1 MNDAVFAQGL
11 CYYKLFCT
19 FIIGAI
25 LGDAVETV
33 FCYRKYKTW
42 LCRSSFIYGHM
53 SVVWGFAFVIA
64 TILYYCMGEMNLL
77 LIYLLGIMCG
87 GVYEYFCS
95 VFTENV
101 MRVRFWDYSKM
112 PHNIRGRINLKYCLY
127 WGIATAL
134 WIKVLF
140 PVLETAI
147 EKIPIWHG
155 SIISNILVLLVLA
168 DAVLTLSVIKRYM
181 ERMSGKSSRNRVE
194 EYIDYTYP
202 DSRIE
207 KRYPHMRICYQK
219 ENICEVGVVNERKE
233 ETEITIDSR
242 SLL

>member
-42 LCRSSFIYGHM
+42 LCRSSFMYGHM

-87 GVYEYFCS
+87 GVYEYFAVCLP
-95 VFTENV
+95 
-101 MRVRFWDYSKM
+101 KM
-112 PHNIRGRINLKYCLY
+112 LCVYVS
-127 WGIATAL
+127 GI
-134 WIKVLF
+134 IVKC
-140 PVLETAI
+140 
-147 EKIPIWHG
+147 PIT
-155 SIISNILVLLVLA
+155 S
-168 DAVLTLSVIKRYM
+168 
-181 ERMSGKSSRNRVE
+181 E
-194 EYIDYTYP
+194 EELI
-202 DSRIE
+202 
-207 KRYPHMRICYQK
+207 
-219 ENICEVGVVNERKE
+219 
-233 ETEITIDSR
+233 
-242 SLL
+242 